1 MADNAAPR
9 PTPVNG
15 LPCRPK
21 RPVREGNLKI
31 LIVDDHA
38 LIREGLRQVLRGL
51 DDEVEVLEA
60 GSCERAFEIAERE
73 VELDLVLLD
82 YHLPDMNGLE
92 ALDVFARQ
100 HPELPIIVLSGSVN
114 PRVMHQVM
122 GKGASAFLTRSGMSD
137 ELLSVTRLVLAGGV
151 HRPPLPTSMA
161 DDRSGG
167 WPAPLFTPRQ
177 EEVLQFLLDGYTN
190 KEIGRLLFLSEETV
204 KNHVS
209 SILRGFGVST
219 RTQAVL
225 AANRHGYA
233 RSNRPRVIPDAAD

>member
-1 MADNAAPR
+1 MASHATPR
-9 PTPVNG
+9 PSHVSDLSG
-15 LPCRPK
+15 RLK
-21 RPVREGNLKI
+21 RQARDGSLKI
-31 LIVDDHA
+31 LVVDDHA

-51 DDEVEVLEA
+51 GDEVEVLEA
-60 GSCERAFEIAERE
+60 GSCERAFEIAEE
-73 VELDLVLLD
+73 QLDLDLILLD

-92 ALDVFARQ
+92 ALDVFARA

-114 PRVMHQVM
+114 PRVMQQIM
-122 GKGASAFLTRSGMSD
+122 GKGAAAFLTKTGMSE

-151 HRPPLPTSMA
+151 HTPPLPTTMA
-161 DDRSGG
+161 SDGA
-167 WPAPLFTPRQ
+167 PPLFTPRQ

-190 KEIGRLLFLSEETV
+190 KEIGRLLYLSEETV

-209 SILRGFGVST
+209 SILRGFGVTT

-233 RSNRPRVIPDAAD
+233 RSNRPRLRPDDIA